1 MRLSEKCVLLAWQC
15 IEYIVLLFNLVVVV
29 VKKSNVL
36 LLRFVSVCVVD
47 THSFDRAYTGNIV
60 VLRNDSVML

>member
-15 IEYIVLLFNLVVVV
+15 IEYIVLLFNLLVVV

-47 THSFDRAYTGNIV
+47 THSCR
-60 VLRNDSVML
+60 